1 MSKSKRFEI
10 YDQEPNG
17 MTFDDVKETKW
28 AGESNKKRA
37 ARFGVEN
44 DEPHGT
50 TYEDPAKSHINFPK
64 ADAAPVLG
72 NKVVAASSG
81 QGEYEPENA
90 AGRLKESNSY
100 LMGGSISVGKSAPK
114 HGREMKKMSR
124 FTR

>member
-50 TYEDPAKSHINFPK
+50 T
-64 ADAAPVLG
+64 
-72 NKVVAASSG
+72 
-81 QGEYEPENA
+81 
-90 AGRLKESNSY
+90 
-100 LMGGSISVGKSAPK
+100 
-114 HGREMKKMSR
+114 
-124 FTR
+124 